1 MAHMAMQQQSGG
13 VQQVGG
19 ANPLDIIV
27 QHLDTVPHMVYGA
40 LIIVLI
46 TFHGHIGSTISSYAD
61 GALGRVLGIG
71 LVLGITQTLGW
82 TYGLLTALAFLLIVH
97 GSPRLAAT
105 STDSFADLKR
115 HEAKG
120 TLWFVERVLGEN
132 PQGITSD
139 SAVTKA
145 VQDDSERSMQHSS
158 R

>member
-1 MAHMAMQQQSGG
+1 MAHMTMQQQS
-13 VQQVGG
+13 QQSQQIGG

-40 LIIVLI
+40 LMVVLI
-46 TFHGHIGSTISSYAD
+46 AFHGQVGSTVASYVD

-82 TYGLLTALAFLLIVH
+82 TYGLLTALAFLLIVR
-97 GSPRLAAT
+97 GSPRLGAT
-105 STDSFADLKR
+105 GTDSFEDLKQ
-115 HEAKG
+115 HKAKG
-120 TLWFVERVLGEN
+120 TLWFVEKVLGEN

-139 SAVTKA
+139 SAITKA
-145 VQDDSERSMQHSS
+145 VQDDSERTMQHSS